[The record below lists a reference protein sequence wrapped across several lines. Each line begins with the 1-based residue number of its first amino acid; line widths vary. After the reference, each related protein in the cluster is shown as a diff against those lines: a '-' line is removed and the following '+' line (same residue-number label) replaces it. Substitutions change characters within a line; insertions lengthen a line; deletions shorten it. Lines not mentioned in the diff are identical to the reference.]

1 MALINDPNI
10 TAQIRDLANTGTIDS
25 NQLVTLLNSVLPAGQ
40 QISTGAGVATG
51 IYKRFG
57 DFDKVNAKIEVV
69 TTGLWSGDSGSLAQ
83 FFTASSQTTATSG
96 YYYANVYDYNPV
108 EFSDSAEV
116 QFAVAYGHV
125 NGSGSMNLAN
135 NDNALLATKATYAQ
149 YRSMLL
155 DPTDT
160 KFSFENASAID
171 VDANGIYVINIA
183 RSRFR
188 EKMDAGNWSLKLAGS
203 NGTFTFIDNSGK
215 KFGDDL
221 GLSGR
226 TFKVVSGSL
235 EIGTENEATIKTTTD
250 ATTGEG
256 YGLFYPDRGI
266 IVLNAKAIG
275 ATIGDIST
283 FRAYTKDGV
292 FDISGSLSGSHLQT
306 SEQFNHFRL
315 LKAMDFGQD
324 IQGTLIAPNAPDFE
338 ARRTENI
345 STQHFFVRATNRE
358 FNYSNNPTYIDA
370 DGFFVES
377 TFETDPQTFITTIGL
392 YNDSNELIA
401 VAKTSQPVVK
411 SFDKEVLIKVKLS
424 F

>member
-1 MALINDPNI
+1 MALITDPNI

-25 NQLVTLLNSVLPAGQ
+25 NLLVTLLNSVLPAGQ
-40 QISTGAGVATG
+40 QIATNAGFTTG

-57 DFDKVNAKIEVV
+57 DFDKVNAKVEVV
-69 TTGLWSGDSGSLAQ
+69 TTGLWSGDSGSLNE
-83 FFTASSQTTATSG
+83 FYTSSAQTTGTSG
-96 YYYANVYDYNPV
+96 YYYTNIFDYNPV
-108 EFSDSAEV
+108 SYADSAEL
-116 QFAVAYGHV
+116 QFAIAYGHV
-125 NGSGSMNLAN
+125 DGSGSMNLAD

-160 KFSFENASAID
+160 KFSFENSSGIST
-171 VDANGIYVINIA
+171 DANGIYVINIA
-183 RSRFR
+183 RGRFR
-188 EKMDAGNWSLKLAGS
+188 EKMDAGNWSLKLQGS
-203 NGTFTFIDNSGK
+203 NGKFTFIDNSGK

-235 EIGTENEATIKTTTD
+235 NLGTESEATIKNTADTATD
-250 ATTGEG
+250 LAVGKPATGEG

-266 IVLNAKAIG
+266 IVLNSKAIG
-275 ATIGDIST
+275 SVVGSIDA
-283 FRAYTKDGV
+283 FRVYTKDGTYLL
-292 FDISGSLSGSHLQT
+292 SGSLSGSITQDR
-306 SEQFNHFRL
+306 EQFNQFRL
-315 LKAMDFGQD
+315 LKA
-324 IQGTLIAPNAPDFE
+324 IQAGGDFE

-370 DGFFVES
+370 DGFFIES

-392 YNDSNELIA
+392 YNDANELIA
-401 VAKTSQPVVK
+401 VAKTSQPIVK

>member
-40 QISTGAGVATG
+40 QISTGTGVATG

-69 TTGLWSGDSGSLAQ
+69 TTGLWTGDSGSLGQ
-83 FFTASSQTTATSG
+83 FYTASSQTQATSG
-96 YYYANVYDYNPV
+96 YYYANVYDYDPIA
-108 EFSDSAEV
+108 FSDSAEV

-125 NGSGSMNLAN
+125 NGSGSMNLAD
-135 NDNALLATKATYAQ
+135 NDSALLSTKATYAQ

-155 DPTDT
+155 DPTDS
-160 KFSFENASAID
+160 KFSFENSSGIS
-171 VDANGIYVINIA
+171 VDANGIYVINIS

-188 EKMDAGNWSLKLAGS
+188 EKMDPGNWSLKLAGS
-203 NGTFTFIDNSGK
+203 AGTFTFIDNSGK

-226 TFKVVSGSL
+226 VFKVVSGSL
-235 EIGTENEATIKTTTD
+235 QLGTENEALINTTTD
-250 ATTGEG
+250 ASTGEG

-266 IVLNAKAIG
+266 IVLNAKAMG
-275 ATIGDIST
+275 GTIGNIPT
-283 FRAYTKDGV
+283 FRAFTKQGV
-292 FDISGSLSGSHLQT
+292 GQSSGTFDISGSLSGSHQQS
-306 SEQFNHFRL
+306 SEQFNHLRL
-315 LKAMDFGQD
+315 LKAIEAG
-324 IQGTLIAPNAPDFE
+324 GDFE

-401 VAKTSQPVVK
+401 AAKTSQPIVK

>member
-1 MALINDPNI
+1 MALINDPNV
-10 TAQIRDLANTGTIDS
+10 TAQIRDLANTGTLDS
-25 NQLVTLLNSVLPAGQ
+25 NEIVALLNTVLPAGQ
-40 QISTGAGVATG
+40 QIAAGAGISTG

-57 DFDKVNAKIEVV
+57 EFDKVNAKVEVV
-69 TTGLWSGDSGSLAQ
+69 TTGLWTGDSGSLTA
-83 FFTASSQTTATSG
+83 FYTASSQTTTNSG
-96 YYYANVYDYNPV
+96 YYYFNVYNSNPDLGDN
-108 EFSDSAEV
+108 EEV

-125 NGSGSMNLAN
+125 NGSGSMNLAD

-149 YRSMLL
+149 YRAMLL

-160 KFSFENASAID
+160 KFSFENSTATLQ
-171 VDANGIYVINIA
+171 DANAVYIINIA
-183 RSRFR
+183 RSRYR
-188 EKMDAGNWSLKLAGS
+188 EKMDAGNWSLKLTGG

-235 EIGTENEATIKTTTD
+235 NLGTENQATINTTT
-250 ATTGEG
+250 ASNGQG

-266 IVLNAKAIG
+266 IVLNAEAIG
-275 ATIGDIST
+275 NTLGTIANQTI
-283 FRAYTKDGV
+283 YTKDGA
-292 FDISGSLSGSHLQT
+292 IIQSGSVTPSHLTT
-306 SEQFNHFRL
+306 SEQFNQYRL
-315 LKAMDFGQD
+315 LQA
-324 IQGTLIAPNAPDFE
+324 IQRGGDFE

-370 DGFFVES
+370 DGFFVEG
-377 TFETDPQTFITTIGL
+377 TFETDPQTFITTVGL
-392 YNDSNELIA
+392 LNDANEMIA
-401 VAKTSQPVVK
+401 VAKTSQPIVK

>member
-57 DFDKVNAKIEVV
+57 DFDKVNAKIEIV

-83 FFTASSQTTATSG
+83 FFTASAQTTSTSG
-96 YYYANVYDYNPV
+96 YYYANVYDYNPIA
-108 EFSDSAEV
+108 FSDSAEV
-116 QFAVAYGHV
+116 QYAVAYGHV
-125 NGSGSMNLAN
+125 NGSGSMNLAT
-135 NDNALLATKATYAQ
+135 NDSALLATKATYAQ

-155 DPTDT
+155 DPTDS
-160 KFSFENASAID
+160 KFSFENASGIE
-171 VDANGIYVINIA
+171 VDANGIYIINVA

-188 EKMDAGNWSLKLAGS
+188 EKMDAGNWSLTLTGG

-226 TFKVVSGSL
+226 VFKVVSGSL
-235 EIGTENEATIKTTTD
+235 NLGTENEATINTTFGTH
-250 ATTGEG
+250 GQG

-266 IVLNAKAIG
+266 IVLNADAIG
-275 ATIGDIST
+275 STLGTIANQTI
-283 FRAYTKDGV
+283 YTKDGA
-292 FDISGSLSGSHLQT
+292 IIQSGSVTPSHLQT
-306 SEQFNHFRL
+306 SEQFNQYRL
-315 LKAMDFGQD
+315 LQV
-324 IQGTLIAPNAPDFE
+324 IQRGGDFE

-377 TFETDPQTFITTIGL
+377 TFETDPQTYITTIGL

>member
-83 FFTASSQTTATSG
+83 FFTASAQTTATSG
-96 YYYANVYDYNPV
+96 YYYANVYDYNPIA
-108 EFSDSAEV
+108 FSDSAEV
-116 QFAVAYGHV
+116 QYAVAYGHV
-125 NGSGSMNLAN
+125 NGSGSMNLAT
-135 NDNALLATKATYAQ
+135 NDSALLATKATYAQ

-155 DPTDT
+155 DPTDS
-160 KFSFENASAID
+160 KFSFENASGIE
-171 VDANGIYVINIA
+171 VDANAIYVINVA

-188 EKMDAGNWSLKLAGS
+188 EKMDAGNWSLKLAGG

-226 TFKVVSGSL
+226 VFKVVSGSL
-235 EIGTENEATIKTTTD
+235 NLGTENEATIKNEADTATD
-250 ATTGEG
+250 LAVGKPVTGEG
-256 YGLFYPDRGI
+256 YGLFYPDRGVVI
-266 IVLNAKAIG
+266 LNAKAIG
-275 ATIGDIST
+275 SVVGDILAPA
-283 FRAYTKDGV
+283 RVYTKDGTMLV
-292 FDISGSLSGSHLQT
+292 SGSISGSHSQA
-306 SEQFNHFRL
+306 SEQFNQIRL
-315 LKAMDFGQD
+315 IKAIEAG
-324 IQGTLIAPNAPDFE
+324 ADFE

-358 FNYSNNPTYIDA
+358 FNYSNNPTYVDA
-370 DGFFVES
+370 DGFFVEG

-392 YNDSNELIA
+392 FNDANELIA
-401 VAKTSQPVVK
+401 VAKTSQPIVK